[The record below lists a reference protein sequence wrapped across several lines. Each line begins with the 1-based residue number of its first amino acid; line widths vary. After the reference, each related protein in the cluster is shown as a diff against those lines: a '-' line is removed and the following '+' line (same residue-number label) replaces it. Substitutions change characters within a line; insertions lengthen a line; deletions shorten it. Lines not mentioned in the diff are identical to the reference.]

1 MNYLFIFEWY
11 LPNWNLYEQ
20 IDLGP
25 LGADRLLTSDSTFL
39 VLAFL
44 KWYFLQ
50 KNGISPFMFSVQLKK
65 FFTLSSRIISPS
77 FHLSEQQQH
86 MGYPI
91 CTQSRKRMANS
102 WHTEARFKVTLIP
115 PLENVTAPACK
126 ITCIAFN
133 SVAVQSAFNGIE
145 TPAATVS
152 LTTGNIQNNYHFPFP
167 QPSLNTSEESGVWTL
182 RAFTLQIKLLQLLNR
197 FPRPFTDLP
206 GKGHIELNNSS
217 AQ

>member
-1 MNYLFIFEWY
+1 
-11 LPNWNLYEQ
+11 
-20 IDLGP
+20 
-25 LGADRLLTSDSTFL
+25 
-39 VLAFL
+39 
-44 KWYFLQ
+44 
-50 KNGISPFMFSVQLKK
+50 MFSVQLKN
-65 FFTLSSRIISPS
+65 FFALSSRIISPS

-91 CTQSRKRMANS
+91 CTQSRKRMANT
-102 WHTEARFKVTLIP
+102 WHTEARFKVTLITS

-152 LTTGNIQNNYHFPFP
+152 LTTGNIQNNSYHFPFP

-206 GKGHIELNNSS
+206 GKGHIELNKQLLYTIVALSTFFLTLKEEFMFMIATINTSS
-217 AQ
+217 LKKTSIIWSLVTKKKFKTLKMYRL